1 MMKEYFELF
10 LTFAK
15 IGGFTFGGGYAML
28 PMMQRELVDKKKWT
42 TNEELLNYYAVGQC
56 TPGIIA
62 VNTATF
68 VGYNRKGILGGAF
81 ATLGIVTPSV
91 IIIML
96 IASLLK
102 NFAAYP
108 VVQHAFAGIRI
119 AVCATILVSI
129 VNLWKKSVKKISD
142 YIFCLIA
149 FLLGAFTPI
158 SPVWIVLLAGMGGI
172 FNNLKKEEE
181 TK

>member
-1 MMKEYFELF
+1 MKEYIDLF

-28 PMMQRELVDKKKWT
+28 PMMQRELVEKKNWT

-68 VGYNRKGILGGAF
+68 VGYKRKGILGGAA
-81 ATLGIVTPSV
+81 ATAGIVTPSV
-91 IIIML
+91 IIIIL

-108 VVQHAFAGIRI
+108 IVQHAFSGIRI

-129 VNLWKKSVKKISD
+129 VNLWKKSVKKFSD
-142 YIFCLIA
+142 YIFCIVA
-149 FLLGAFTPI
+149 FLLSAFTPI

-172 FNNLKKEEE
+172 FTNPKKEEE

>member
-1 MMKEYFELF
+1 MKELFQLF

-28 PMMQRELVDKKKWT
+28 PIMQRELVEKNEWV
-42 TNEELLNYYAVGQC
+42 TNDELLNYYAVGQC

-68 VGYNRKGILGGAF
+68 VGYKRKGVLGSIFSTVGM
-81 ATLGIVTPSV
+81 VTPSV

-96 IASLLK
+96 IATFLK
-102 NFAAYP
+102 NFASYP
-108 VVQHAFAGIRI
+108 VVQSAFAGIRI

-129 VNLWKKSVKKISD
+129 VNLWKKSVKSWVDIL
-142 YIFCLIA
+142 FCAGSFILS
-149 FLLGAFTPI
+149 AFTPI
-158 SPVWIVLLAGMGGI
+158 SPLWIVLIAGTCGV
-172 FNNLKKEEE
+172 FCHLKKEVE
-181 TK
+181 